1 MKSEV
6 FIGNEVCRVQCELES
21 LPPGVDLF
29 NSALITEGLI
39 DGYQVIKGI
48 VKIEKKDENQV
59 VYISVM
65 NNSTEPKSRL
75 FYNVNNK

>member
-6 FIGNEVCRVQCELES
+6 FIGSEVIRVQCELES
-21 LPPGVDLF
+21 LPPDVDLF
-29 NSALITEGLI
+29 NSALITEGLL
-39 DGYQVIKGI
+39 DGYQVIRGI
-48 VKIEKKDENQV
+48 VKIEEKDEKKV

-75 FYNVNNK
+75 FL